1 MFFALRAFF
10 GRVSGMAASGG
21 GGANMDPTS
30 SEWDLPLMVRAAQ
43 GKPIERLP
51 VWLMRQAGRYLPEY
65 HQRRKGPDGNTVDF
79 FDAIRDQEM
88 AADLTVQPVT
98 RFGVDAAIVYSDI
111 LIIPQAMNCKVEM
124 VPVRRCLQLVPAAL
138 PCALTPRGRTG

>member
-1 MFFALRAFF
+1 
-10 GRVSGMAASGG
+10 MAASSTS
-21 GGANMDPTS
+21 GANMDPTS
-30 SEWDLPLMVRAAQ
+30 SEWDLPLLVRAAQ

-79 FDAIRDQEM
+79 FDAIRDENM

-111 LIIPQAMNCKVEM
+111 LIIPQALVILCT
-124 VPVRRCLQLVPAAL
+124 RR
-138 PCALTPRGRTG
+138 